1 MDQTDDPS
9 RKSTGARAATV
20 IIVMLTVYLL
30 PLLAVVTDELL
41 LGTFW
46 LSRNF
51 PDGSRDVFF
60 RAYPFLAPFFK

>member
-1 MDQTDDPS
+1 MDQTDDPA
-9 RKSTGARAATV
+9 RKSTGAQAVTV

-30 PLLAVVTDELL
+30 PLLAIVTDEFL
-41 LGTFW
+41 LGTFG

-60 RAYPFLAPFFK
+60 RAYPFLASFFE